1 MNCAESASIPEGHAV
16 TSLPSSHATQGG
28 ITHVH
33 DPQGS
38 DSIFSCSTTQDGETP
53 LMHAAG
59 EGYNDIVQ
67 ELLKHGA
74 SVNIQDEVSQRPCY
88 HTCKKCLILFFLV
101 CLLLVCRYM

>member
-1 MNCAESASIPEGHAV
+1 MESASISVGHAV

-28 ITHVH
+28 NTHVH

-38 DSIFSCSTTQDGETP
+38 DSIFSCSTIQDGETP
-53 LMHAAG
+53 LMCAARD
-59 EGYNDIVQ
+59 GYNDTVQ

-88 HTCKKCLILFFLV
+88 HTCKKCLIYVYCMFAV
-101 CLLLVCRYM
+101 GM